1 VGALPDLPEKR
12 FFASPG
18 RIVFSEETP
27 GASTITKAFSIPAAD
42 AASGHQQV
50 FHEQKSLF
58 LKWPRSN
65 RLFVGPCLKGMTSL
79 SFQHASPDRPRT
91 TAMKDRLRGLLKS
104 YFRTSGAALERVC
117 KHFVPSR
124 PTPIAPLARSST
136 NGPLEPESFSLGESR
151 WGPKGRT
158 GTAGGPASGFGGEDR
173 TGGWTAFRKWPS
185 QPRST

>member
-1 VGALPDLPEKR
+1 MGAPPDLPEKR

-42 AASGHQQV
+42 APSGHQQV

-104 YFRTSGAALERVC
+104 SFPDLRCGAGTSLQAFRS
-117 KHFVPSR
+117 
-124 PTPIAPLARSST
+124 IAPNPNRAAGSFLHQRPLGTRKFLSGGVAVGT
-136 NGPLEPESFSLGESR
+136 QMPNGDGGRASLR
-151 WGPKGRT
+151 FWG
-158 GTAGGPASGFGGEDR
+158 
-173 TGGWTAFRKWPS
+173 
-185 QPRST
+185 